1 MKKEAEHEDEATIRP
16 KMKSLSL
23 VQIEEVDRQPVA
35 RSRTDV
41 HQDWWRV
48 QGLVTTPQFS
58 LD

>member
-41 HQDWWRV
+41 HQD
-48 QGLVTTPQFS
+48 
-58 LD
+58 